1 MDPILS
7 EVYSTV
13 LPAAPYVLAA
23 YVGILLTLFAFVF
36 SLWRKSK
43 RTEAPYVLAAYVGI
57 LLTLFAFVFSLWRKS
72 KRTEA
77 DIDALKRALDDR
89 ERSAGK

>member
-13 LPAAPYVLAA
+13 LPAAPFVLAA
-23 YVGILLTLFAFVF
+23 YVGILLALFVF
-36 SLWRKSK
+36 
-43 RTEAPYVLAAYVGI
+43 VL
-57 LLTLFAFVFSLWRKS
+57 SLWRKS

-77 DIDALKRALDDR
+77 DVEALRRALEER
-89 ERSAGK
+89 ERESR

>member
-13 LPAAPYVLAA
+13 LPAAPYVIAA
-23 YVGILLTLFAFVF
+23 YVGILFALFAFV
-36 SLWRKSK
+36 L
-43 RTEAPYVLAAYVGI
+43 
-57 LLTLFAFVFSLWRKS
+57 SLWRKS

-77 DIDALKRALDDR
+77 DIDALKRALEDR
-89 ERSAGK
+89 EKGSR

>member
-13 LPAAPYVLAA
+13 LPAAPYVIAA
-23 YVGILLTLFAFVF
+23 YVGILLVLFAFV
-36 SLWRKSK
+36 
-43 RTEAPYVLAAYVGI
+43 
-57 LLTLFAFVFSLWRKS
+57 LLLWRKS

-77 DIDALKRALDDR
+77 DIDALKRALEDR
-89 ERSAGK
+89 EKGSR

>member
-43 RTEAPYVLAAYVGI
+43 RTEA
-57 LLTLFAFVFSLWRKS
+57 
-72 KRTEA
+72 
-77 DIDALKRALDDR
+77 DIDTLKRALEDR
-89 ERSAGK
+89 ERRAGK

>member
-43 RTEAPYVLAAYVGI
+43 RTEA
-57 LLTLFAFVFSLWRKS
+57 
-72 KRTEA
+72 
-77 DIDALKRALDDR
+77 DIDALKRALEDR
-89 ERSAGK
+89 ERNAQE

>member
-23 YVGILLTLFAFVF
+23 YVSILLALFAFV
-36 SLWRKSK
+36 S
-43 RTEAPYVLAAYVGI
+43 
-57 LLTLFAFVFSLWRKS
+57 SLWRKS

-77 DIDALKRALDDR
+77 DIDALKRALEDR

>member
-36 SLWRKSK
+36 SLWRK
-43 RTEAPYVLAAYVGI
+43 P
-57 LLTLFAFVFSLWRKS
+57 

-77 DIDALKRALDDR
+77 DIDALKRALEDR
-89 ERSAGK
+89 ERRAGK

>member
-43 RTEAPYVLAAYVGI
+43 RTEA
-57 LLTLFAFVFSLWRKS
+57 
-72 KRTEA
+72 
-77 DIDALKRALDDR
+77 DIDALKRALEDR
-89 ERSAGK
+89 ERSAQE

>member
-43 RTEAPYVLAAYVGI
+43 RTEA
-57 LLTLFAFVFSLWRKS
+57 
-72 KRTEA
+72 
-77 DIDALKRALDDR
+77 DIDALKRALEDR
-89 ERSAGK
+89 GRCAGK

>member
-43 RTEAPYVLAAYVGI
+43 RTEA
-57 LLTLFAFVFSLWRKS
+57 
-72 KRTEA
+72 

-89 ERSAGK
+89 ERNAGK

>member
-13 LPAAPYVLAA
+13 LPAAPFVLAA
-23 YVGILLTLFAFVF
+23 YVGILLALFVF
-36 SLWRKSK
+36 
-43 RTEAPYVLAAYVGI
+43 VL
-57 LLTLFAFVFSLWRKS
+57 SLWRKS

-77 DIDALKRALDDR
+77 DIEALRRALEER
-89 ERSAGK
+89 ERESR

>member
-43 RTEAPYVLAAYVGI
+43 RTEA
-57 LLTLFAFVFSLWRKS
+57 
-72 KRTEA
+72 
-77 DIDALKRALDDR
+77 DIDALKCALEDR
-89 ERSAGK
+89 ERRAGK

>member
-43 RTEAPYVLAAYVGI
+43 H
-57 LLTLFAFVFSLWRKS
+57 
-72 KRTEA
+72 TEA
-77 DIDALKRALDDR
+77 DIDALKRALEDR
-89 ERSAGK
+89 ERNVQE

>member
-23 YVGILLTLFAFVF
+23 YVGILLTL
-36 SLWRKSK
+36 L
-43 RTEAPYVLAAYVGI
+43 
-57 LLTLFAFVFSLWRKS
+57 AFVFSLWRKS

-77 DIDALKRALDDR
+77 DIDALKRALEDR
-89 ERSAGK
+89 ERNAGK

>member
-13 LPAAPYVLAA
+13 LPAAPYVIAA
-23 YVGILLTLFAFVF
+23 YVGILLALFAF
-36 SLWRKSK
+36 
-43 RTEAPYVLAAYVGI
+43 A
-57 LLTLFAFVFSLWRKS
+57 LLLWRKS

-77 DIDALKRALDDR
+77 DIDALKRALEDR
-89 ERSAGK
+89 EKGSR

>member
-43 RTEAPYVLAAYVGI
+43 RTEA
-57 LLTLFAFVFSLWRKS
+57 
-72 KRTEA
+72 
-77 DIDALKRALDDR
+77 DIDPPKRALEDR
-89 ERSAGK
+89 ERSVQE

>member
-23 YVGILLTLFAFVF
+23 YIGIWLVLFIFVLV
-36 SLWRKSK
+36 LWRKSK
-43 RTEAPYVLAAYVGI
+43 RTSRNIETLKQALEDRKTASASTQAA
-57 LLTLFAFVFSLWRKS
+57 LTTKQ
-72 KRTEA
+72 
-77 DIDALKRALDDR
+77 
-89 ERSAGK
+89 SAGRVPHGDLRGRRFYIKCGR

>member
-23 YVGILLTLFAFVF
+23 YAGITIALFVF
-36 SLWRKSK
+36 VLVLWRKSK
-43 RTEAPYVLAAYVGI
+43 RTESDIEALRQA
-57 LLTLFAFVFSLWRKS
+57 LEEREKS
-72 KRTEA
+72 A
-77 DIDALKRALDDR
+77 
-89 ERSAGK
+89 

>member
-43 RTEAPYVLAAYVGI
+43 RTEA
-57 LLTLFAFVFSLWRKS
+57 
-72 KRTEA
+72 
-77 DIDALKRALDDR
+77 DIDALKRALKDR

>member
-23 YVGILLTLFAFVF
+23 YVGILLALFAFVF

-43 RTEAPYVLAAYVGI
+43 RTEV
-57 LLTLFAFVFSLWRKS
+57 
-72 KRTEA
+72 
-77 DIDALKRALDDR
+77 DIDALKRALEGR
-89 ERSAGK
+89 ERRAGK

>member
-13 LPAAPYVLAA
+13 LPAAPYVLTA

-43 RTEAPYVLAAYVGI
+43 RTEV
-57 LLTLFAFVFSLWRKS
+57 
-72 KRTEA
+72 
-77 DIDALKRALDDR
+77 DIDALKRALEDR
-89 ERSAGK
+89 ERRAGK

>member
-1 MDPILS
+1 MDAILA

-23 YVGILLTLFAFVF
+23 YIGILLVIAAFVA
-36 SLWRKSK
+36 L
-43 RTEAPYVLAAYVGI
+43 
-57 LLTLFAFVFSLWRKS
+57 LWRKS

-77 DIDALKRALDDR
+77 DIDALERALESR
-89 ERSAGK
+89 EQQEE

>member
-13 LPAAPYVLAA
+13 LPAAPYVIAA
-23 YVGILLTLFAFVF
+23 YVGILLVLFAFV
-36 SLWRKSK
+36 L
-43 RTEAPYVLAAYVGI
+43 
-57 LLTLFAFVFSLWRKS
+57 SLWRKS

-77 DIDALKRALDDR
+77 DIDVLERALEDR
-89 ERSAGK
+89 EKGSR

>member
-23 YVGILLTLFAFVF
+23 YVGILLTLFA
-36 SLWRKSK
+36 
-43 RTEAPYVLAAYVGI
+43 
-57 LLTLFAFVFSLWRKS
+57 
-72 KRTEA
+72 
-77 DIDALKRALDDR
+77 DIDALKRAIEDR
-89 ERSAGK
+89 ERRAGK